1 MEIPYINGDYKILFQ
16 PQKYGNYVNDHCI
29 IKGNGS
35 YHLFGITSFTSSPP
49 DERMFVHGVGNSLSA
64 PFNEVGVSINTGT
77 LAWSP
82 CVIEK
87 DDHYYIYYGPSPS
100 KMAVSPDFYEWFGY
114 PITIEN
120 EPPMAMHRD
129 HFVMQIGDR
138 YYMYASGI
146 KDKKGC
152 LSVASSFDLLHW
164 KFEGYALT
172 SDDKAPL
179 KPAWGAFESPF
190 IVKRDDYYYLFIT
203 YTDCNDA
210 NYNDTFVFAS
220 KDPLNFGCYMG
231 DKNPAQLVTKL
242 YAHAPEILQEDGQ
255 YYITTCGWLNAPTP
269 NKGCVSIAPL
279 SWKSL

>member
-1 MEIPYINGDYKILFQ
+1 MEIPYIDGDYKVLFQ

-29 IKGNGS
+29 IKGNDA
-35 YHLFGITSFTSSPP
+35 YHLFGITSLTSSPP
-49 DERMFVHGVGNSLSA
+49 DERMFVHGVGKSLST
-64 PFNEVGVSINTGT
+64 PFEEVGVSINTGT

-87 DDHYYIYYGPSPS
+87 DGYYYIYYGPSPS

-129 HFVMQIGDR
+129 HFVMQIGDL
-138 YYMYASGI
+138 YYMYVSGI

-152 LSVASSFDLLHW
+152 ISVASSSDLLHW

-190 IVKRDDYYYLFIT
+190 VVKRGDYYYLFVT
-203 YTDCNDA
+203 YTDCDDA
-210 NYNDTFVFAS
+210 NYNDTLVFVS
-220 KDPLNFGCYMG
+220 QDPLHFGSYMS
-231 DKNPAQLVTKL
+231 DTDPAQLITTL
-242 YAHAPEILQEDGQ
+242 YAHAPEILEENDQ
-255 YYITTCGWLNAPTP
+255 YFITTCGWNSKPNP

-279 SWKSL
+279 SWKQI

>member
-1 MEIPYINGDYKILFQ
+1 MEIPYIDGDYKILFQ

-35 YHLFGITSFTSSPP
+35 YHLLGITSFTSSPP
-49 DERMFVHGVGNSLSA
+49 DERMFVHGTGSNLSEI
-64 PFNEVGVSINTGT
+64 FTEVGVSINTGT

-87 DDHYYIYYGPSPS
+87 DDHYYMYYGPSPS

-120 EPPMAMHRD
+120 EPPMVMHRD

-152 LSVASSFDLLHW
+152 LGVASSLDLLHW

-190 IVKRDDYYYLFIT
+190 IVKRDDHYYLFVT

-210 NYNDTFVFAS
+210 NYNDTLVFAS
-220 KDPLNFGCYMG
+220 KDPLYFGCYMS
-231 DKNPAQLVTKL
+231 DSDPAQLVTKL
-242 YAHAPEILQEDGQ
+242 CAHAPEILQENDQ
-255 YYITTCGWLNAPTP
+255 YYITTCGWRNAPTP

-279 SWKSL
+279 AWKPM